1 MLQDVHVPDDV
12 WIKERKCLLMLL
24 EARMLLRELVEYKV
38 KVQRIA
44 SGNLTVAEI
53 QHLLMVNNEDGEDSD
68 FIAGNLTICQTIC
81 SISFSLNIK
90 SEFLTS
96 AQKIFLFF
104 LLVNRK

>member
-1 MLQDVHVPDDV
+1 MLQQDVQVPDDV

-68 FIAGNLTICQTIC
+68 FIAGNIYAPNYYLFDNIIFQ
-81 SISFSLNIK
+81 FLNY
-90 SEFLTS
+90 
-96 AQKIFLFF
+96 
-104 LLVNRK
+104 